1 MRAVIYSA
9 LSKERTRKMFEFKEK
24 YNIDD
29 LRLIMKELRSDHGC
43 PWDREQDHKSIRRD
57 VLEEAYEVAEAIDS
71 ENPDN
76 LKEELGDLLLQVVF
90 HSELEAEQGS
100 FDFDDVADGICKKL
114 IYRHPHVFGSVKADT
129 PDEVLKN
136 WDALKSKSKQENSVT
151 DRLKSVPKLLPAL
164 TRGEKVLKRAANAG
178 LDCGD
183 DKTILIDLENSVNA
197 LKKAVLTQTDIKIEE
212 ELGNI
217 LFSCT
222 NLARFLKKDSEK
234 ALTFAINQFIIQFS
248 GLEALIEKE
257 DKAFSELSRKEI
269 NSFWEKAKD
278 YSV

>member
-1 MRAVIYSA
+1 
-9 LSKERTRKMFEFKEK
+9 MFEFKEK
-24 YNIDD
+24 YNVDD

-43 PWDREQDHKSIRRD
+43 PWDREQNHKSIRRD

-114 IYRHPHVFGSVKADT
+114 IYRHPHVFGNVKADT
-129 PDEVLKN
+129 SAEVLKN
-136 WDALKSKSKQENSVT
+136 WDALKSKSKQETSVT
-151 DRLKSVPKLLPAL
+151 ERLKSVPKLLPAL

-183 DKTILIDLENSVNA
+183 ENAILAELENELDS
-197 LKKAVLTQTDIKIEE
+197 LKSAILTQSDIKIEE
-212 ELGNI
+212 EIGNI

-234 ALTFAINQFIIQFS
+234 ALTFAINQFIITFS
-248 GLEALIEKE
+248 GLEALIEK
-257 DKAFSELSRKEI
+257 DGRTFSELSGEEI
-269 NSFWEKAKD
+269 NSYWEKAKD